1 MGRTKKGFGLTFER
15 IESESREREN
25 WVFRMRLKGLEKVA
39 MTSLTES
46 RRVKEGETE

>member
-25 WVFRMRLKGLEKVA
+25 
-39 MTSLTES
+39 
-46 RRVKEGETE
+46 